1 MVTMSLKDLTHQ
13 NHTRAEAHPF
23 TTRLVSGELS
33 AEVYADYLYNQLPAY
48 HKLETL
54 CEQRG
59 LLKNIE
65 TIKRSQAILD
75 DFNELTPTYPIS
87 KIYPATIKYVDY
99 LENLTNQ
106 QLLAHLYVRH
116 MGDMYGG
123 QMIKTKIP
131 GNGSMYDFSDRKTL
145 IQNLREKLSDDLA
158 AEANHCFEQIFDLF
172 TELANEHNIQ

>member
-1 MVTMSLKDLTHQ
+1 MTLKDLTHQ
-13 NHTRAEAHPF
+13 NHTKAETHPF
-23 TTRLVSGELS
+23 TKQLVNGDLPKQI
-33 AEVYADYLYNQLPAY
+33 YADYLYNQLPAY

-54 CEQRG
+54 CEQHG
-59 LLKNIE
+59 LLVGIE

-75 DFNELTPTYPIS
+75 DFNELVDNCSTVQV
-87 KIYPATIKYVDY
+87 YPATINYVNY
-99 LENLTNQ
+99 LENLTSQ

-131 GNGSMYDFSDRKTL
+131 GSGSMYDFSDRKTL

>member
-1 MVTMSLKDLTHQ
+1 MGDLP
-13 NHTRAEAHPF
+13 RDI
-23 TTRLVSGELS
+23 
-33 AEVYADYLYNQLPAY
+33 YADYLYNQLPAY

-54 CEQRG
+54 CEQHG
-59 LLKNIE
+59 LLAGIE
-65 TIKRSQAILD
+65 PIKRSQKIVD
-75 DFNELTPTYPIS
+75 DLNEFTEDNPEVQ
-87 KIYPATIKYVDY
+87 IYPATIKYVDY

-158 AEANHCFEQIFDLF
+158 PEANHCFEQIFDLF

>member
-1 MVTMSLKDLTHQ
+1 MSLKDLTHK

-33 AEVYADYLYNQLPAY
+33 EEVYADYLYNQLPAY
-48 HKLETL
+48 HRLETL

-75 DFNELTPTYPIS
+75 DFNQLTPTYPIS

-131 GNGSMYDFSDRKTL
+131 GNGSMYDFSDRKQL

-158 AEANHCFEQIFDLF
+158 TEANFCFEQIFLLF
-172 TELANEHNIQ
+172 TDLANEHNIQ